1 MIKDVLISKLRKMN
15 YIKRTQ
21 PVELSKNLDES
32 KVFQKVDD
40 KIKRWK

>member
-21 PVELSKNLDES
+21 QVELSKNLDES
-32 KVFQKVDD
+32 KMFQKVDD